1 MIPGSGGQPLWALGC
16 DAPRVGYSAYG
27 RTVKIIAAIAIGGAV
42 GAVARHLVGAQM
54 LRLFGS
60 GFPWGTISVN
70 VAGSFAMGALVELMA
85 VRWNVGP
92 ELRAFMTVGVL
103 GAFTT
108 FSTFSLDVAV
118 LGGRGAVFPAALYV
132 LLSVGL
138 SISALFFGLW
148 LFRQLLT

>member
-1 MIPGSGGQPLWALGC
+1 M
-16 DAPRVGYSAYG
+16 
-27 RTVKIIAAIAIGGAV
+27 KIIAAIAIGGAV

-54 LRLFGS
+54 LRLLGS
-60 GFPWGTISVN
+60 GFPWGTLTVN
-70 VAGSFAMGALVELMA
+70 VVGSFAMGALMELMA

-118 LGGRGAVFPAALYV
+118 LGERGALLPAALYV
-132 LLSVGL
+132 LVSVGL
-138 SISALFFGLW
+138 SIAALFFGLW
-148 LFRQLLT
+148 LFRQILT

>member
-1 MIPGSGGQPLWALGC
+1 
-16 DAPRVGYSAYG
+16 
-27 RTVKIIAAIAIGGAV
+27 
-42 GAVARHLVGAQM
+42 
-54 LRLFGS
+54 
-60 GFPWGTISVN
+60 
-70 VAGSFAMGALVELMA
+70 MGALVELMA

-132 LLSVGL
+132 LLSVSL

-148 LFRQLLT
+148 LSRQLLT

>member
-1 MIPGSGGQPLWALGC
+1 
-16 DAPRVGYSAYG
+16 
-27 RTVKIIAAIAIGGAV
+27 VKIIAAIAIGGAV

-54 LRLFGS
+54 LGLLGS
-60 GFPWGTISVN
+60 GFPWGTLTVN
-70 VAGSFAMGALVELMA
+70 VVGSFAMGALVELMA

-118 LGGRGAVFPAALYV
+118 LGERGALLPAALYV
-132 LLSVGL
+132 LVSVGL
-138 SISALFFGLW
+138 SIAALFFGLW
-148 LFRQLLT
+148 LFRQILT

>member
-1 MIPGSGGQPLWALGC
+1 
-16 DAPRVGYSAYG
+16 
-27 RTVKIIAAIAIGGAV
+27 VKIIAAIAIGGAV
-42 GAVARHLVGAQM
+42 GAVARHFVGVQM

-70 VAGSFAMGALVELMA
+70 VVGSFAMGALVELMA

-148 LFRQLLT
+148 LSRQLLT

>member
-1 MIPGSGGQPLWALGC
+1 M
-16 DAPRVGYSAYG
+16 
-27 RTVKIIAAIAIGGAV
+27 KIIAAIAIGGAV
-42 GAVARHLVGAQM
+42 GAVARHLVSAQM

-70 VAGSFAMGALVELMA
+70 VVGSFAMGALVELMA

-148 LFRQLLT
+148 LSRQLLT

>member
-1 MIPGSGGQPLWALGC
+1 
-16 DAPRVGYSAYG
+16 
-27 RTVKIIAAIAIGGAV
+27 VKIIAAIAIGGAV
-42 GAVARHLVGAQM
+42 GAVARYFVGAQM

-70 VAGSFAMGALVELMA
+70 VVGSFAMGALVELMA
-85 VRWNVGP
+85 VRWSVGP

>member
-1 MIPGSGGQPLWALGC
+1 M
-16 DAPRVGYSAYG
+16 
-27 RTVKIIAAIAIGGAV
+27 KIIAAIAIGGAV
-42 GAVARHLVGAQM
+42 GAVARHFVGVQM

-70 VAGSFAMGALVELMA
+70 VVGSFAMGALVELMA

-138 SISALFFGLW
+138 SISALFLGLW
-148 LFRQLLT
+148 LSRQLLT

>member
-1 MIPGSGGQPLWALGC
+1 
-16 DAPRVGYSAYG
+16 
-27 RTVKIIAAIAIGGAV
+27 VKIIAAIAIGGAV

-54 LRLFGS
+54 LRLLGS
-60 GFPWGTISVN
+60 GFPWGTLTVN
-70 VAGSFAMGALVELMA
+70 VVGSFAMGALMELMA

-118 LGGRGAVFPAALYV
+118 LGERGALLPAALYV
-132 LLSVGL
+132 LVSVGL
-138 SISALFFGLW
+138 SIAALFFGLW
-148 LFRQLLT
+148 LFRQILT

>member
-1 MIPGSGGQPLWALGC
+1 M
-16 DAPRVGYSAYG
+16 
-27 RTVKIIAAIAIGGAV
+27 KIIAAIAIGGAV
-42 GAVARHLVGAQM
+42 GAVARHFVGVQM

-70 VAGSFAMGALVELMA
+70 VVGSFAMGALVELMA

-92 ELRAFMTVGVL
+92 ELRAFMAVGVL

-132 LLSVGL
+132 LLSVSL

-148 LFRQLLT
+148 LSRQLLT

>member
-1 MIPGSGGQPLWALGC
+1 
-16 DAPRVGYSAYG
+16 
-27 RTVKIIAAIAIGGAV
+27 VKLIVAIALGGAV
-42 GAVARHLVGAQM
+42 GAVARHLVGAHL
-54 LRLFGS
+54 LRLLGG
-60 GFPWGTISVN
+60 GFPWGTLTVN
-70 VAGSFAMGALVELMA
+70 VLGSFAMGALIELMA
-85 VRWNVGP
+85 LRWNVGP

-118 LGGRGAVFPAALYV
+118 LGERGEVLPAALYV

-148 LFRQLLT
+148 LFRQLLS

>member
-1 MIPGSGGQPLWALGC
+1 
-16 DAPRVGYSAYG
+16 
-27 RTVKIIAAIAIGGAV
+27 VKIIAAIAIGGAI
-42 GAVARHLVGAQM
+42 GAVARHIVGAQM
-54 LRLFGS
+54 LRMLGS
-60 GFPWGTISVN
+60 GFPWGTLTVN
-70 VAGSFAMGALVELMA
+70 VVGSFAMGALVELMA
-85 VRWNVGP
+85 IRWNVGP

-118 LGGRGAVFPAALYV
+118 LGERGALLPAALYV
-132 LLSVGL
+132 LMSVGL

>member
-1 MIPGSGGQPLWALGC
+1 M
-16 DAPRVGYSAYG
+16 
-27 RTVKIIAAIAIGGAV
+27 KIIAAIAIGGAI
-42 GAVARHLVGAQM
+42 GAVARHIVGAQM
-54 LRLFGS
+54 LRMLGS
-60 GFPWGTISVN
+60 GFPWGTLTVN
-70 VAGSFAMGALVELMA
+70 VVGSFAMGALVELMA
-85 VRWNVGP
+85 IRWNVGP

-118 LGGRGAVFPAALYV
+118 LGERGALLPAALYV
-132 LLSVGL
+132 LMSVGL

>member
-1 MIPGSGGQPLWALGC
+1 
-16 DAPRVGYSAYG
+16 
-27 RTVKIIAAIAIGGAV
+27 VKLIAAIAIGGAI
-42 GAVARHLVGAQM
+42 GAVARHLVGVQM
-54 LRLFGS
+54 LRLLGS
-60 GFPWGTISVN
+60 GFPWGTLTVN
-70 VAGSFAMGALVELMA
+70 VVGSFAIGALVELMA
-85 VRWNVGP
+85 IRWSVGP
-92 ELRAFMTVGVL
+92 ELRAFMTVGIL

-118 LGGRGAVFPAALYV
+118 LGERGEVLPAGLYV

>member
-1 MIPGSGGQPLWALGC
+1 M
-16 DAPRVGYSAYG
+16 
-27 RTVKIIAAIAIGGAV
+27 KIIAAIAIGGAV

-54 LRLFGS
+54 LRLLGS
-60 GFPWGTISVN
+60 GFPWGTLTVN
-70 VAGSFAMGALVELMA
+70 VVGSFAMGALVELMA

-118 LGGRGAVFPAALYV
+118 LGERGALLPAALYV
-132 LLSVGL
+132 LVSVGL
-138 SISALFFGLW
+138 SIAALFFGLW
-148 LFRQLLT
+148 LFRQILT

>member
-1 MIPGSGGQPLWALGC
+1 M
-16 DAPRVGYSAYG
+16 
-27 RTVKIIAAIAIGGAV
+27 KIIAAIAIGGAV

-54 LRLFGS
+54 LRLLGS
-60 GFPWGTISVN
+60 GFPWGTLTVN
-70 VAGSFAMGALVELMA
+70 VVGSFARGALVELMA

-118 LGGRGAVFPAALYV
+118 LGERGALLPAALYV
-132 LLSVGL
+132 LVSVGL

-148 LFRQLLT
+148 LFRQILT

>member
-1 MIPGSGGQPLWALGC
+1 M
-16 DAPRVGYSAYG
+16 
-27 RTVKIIAAIAIGGAV
+27 KIIAAIAIGGAV

-54 LRLFGS
+54 LRLLGT
-60 GFPWGTISVN
+60 GFPWGTLTVN
-70 VAGSFAMGALVELMA
+70 VVGSFAMGALVELMA
-85 VRWNVGP
+85 LRWSVGP

-118 LGGRGAVFPAALYV
+118 LGERGEVLPAALYV